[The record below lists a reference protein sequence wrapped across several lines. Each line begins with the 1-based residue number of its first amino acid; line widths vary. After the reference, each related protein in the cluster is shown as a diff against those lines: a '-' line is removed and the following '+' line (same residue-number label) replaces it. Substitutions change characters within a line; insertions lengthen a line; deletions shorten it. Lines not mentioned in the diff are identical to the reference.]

1 MTIRNRLNHLRP
13 AWRRQEERDMR
24 EELGSLAAIAGSREL
39 GNLTLAMEDARAT
52 WGWAWLEDAGR
63 TP

>member
-1 MTIRNRLNHLRP
+1 MTIRNRLKHLRP

-39 GNLTLAMEDARAT
+39 GNLTLAM
-52 WGWAWLEDAGR
+52 
-63 TP
+63 